1 MNKIEISGKNNLG
14 KNILIIS
21 GVHGNELTPIY
32 CTYLLSKIDYS
43 NYDFKKIT
51 IISSINNNGIVK
63 NTRDIPNVST
73 SDLNR
78 MFNIV
83 ERIDEKDEIGKHIK
97 DNDIIIDIHSSPKCD
112 NFVLLNQ
119 DDNTNSYVEF
129 CEKNNINYLIRY
141 STANTIKKYCL
152 DLNKISFTLELNM
165 INYIDYT
172 SAKNGKDIV
181 LKVIENCNNILIQ
194 KQEPKFKT
202 YIELQTYKV
211 GLFIENKKCGDII
224 KCNDIIGS
232 ILNIETMELTDV
244 KCKFDGKYRIICFGE
259 TNYVDG
265 SNSICFLQPI
275 IEALS

>member
-1 MNKIEISGKNNLG
+1 MNKIEVLGKNNTG

-32 CTYLLSKIDYS
+32 CTYLLSKMDYS

-51 IISSINNNGIVK
+51 IISCINNNGVVQ
-63 NTRDIPNVST
+63 NTREVPNTST

-78 MFNIV
+78 MFNVI
-83 ERIDEKDEIGKHIK
+83 ETINEKDELENQIK
-97 DNDIIIDIHSSPKCD
+97 DNDIIVDIHSSPKCV

-119 DDNTNSYVEF
+119 DENTNSYVEF
-129 CEKNNINYLIRY
+129 CNKNNINYLIRY

-165 INYIDYT
+165 LDYIDEI
-172 SAKNGKDIV
+172 SAKNAKDIV
-181 LKVIENCNNILIQ
+181 LKIIDNCNNIIIN
-194 KQEPKFKT
+194 KQEPK
-202 YIELQTYKV
+202 YNIYVELQTYKV

-224 KCNDIIGS
+224 KYKETIGS
-232 ILNIETMELTDV
+232 ILNIDTLKLSDV
-244 KCKFDGKYRIICFGE
+244 KCTLKGNYRIICFGT

-275 IEALS
+275 NN